1 MQQALWWVLSKS
13 LRKPLTPVITVSG
26 LIRPGQSSPF
36 ELREA
41 REAESL
47 VKEQFSAGDETD
59 AVSSTSGQSQP
70 SPECTIPK
78 NVLRVRNEETRF
90 RSQSGHLLAG
100 GPWVTHHFS
109 EPRALHREG

>member
-41 REAESL
+41 REAECL

-59 AVSSTSGQSQP
+59 AVSSTSGQPAISRMYHPKECAPSQ
-70 SPECTIPK
+70 E
-78 NVLRVRNEETRF
+78 
-90 RSQSGHLLAG
+90 
-100 GPWVTHHFS
+100 
-109 EPRALHREG
+109 

>member
-78 NVLRVRNEETRF
+78 NVLQVRNEDSKSGNTIQVPIWSLTGW
-90 RSQSGHLLAG
+90 RSLGDSPLL
-100 GPWVTHHFS
+100 
-109 EPRALHREG
+109 